1 MATPAFQ
8 WGWREE
14 ENLVN
19 SHVKRPRK
27 NRSTQ
32 SRHRAPQAAARRLG
46 ANWIAYGP
54 EENDFLESCFN
65 MDPNHSGTS
74 ATTLMVKRAAAST
87 RTSSL
92 EIHWVTE
99 STRRPR
105 RRKQHRQET
114 GSMYRFDFVRMKQ
127 INAQTG
133 YERSMK
139 RFAIRDAQAA
149 PAAAAAAPGTEV
161 RPAKKSKPSPAPAA
175 APTVSP
181 PARAPRFGGGGR
193 DAADAIDVDDEPRP
207 VAAPDFVSRLQALS
221 ALHREGHLTDAEFA
235 KAKQKLLDE

>member
-139 RFAIRDAQAA
+139 RFAEEAA

-161 RPAKKSKPSPAPAA
+161 RPVKKSKPSPAPAA

-193 DAADAIDVDDEPRP
+193 DAADAVDIDDEPRRTP
-207 VAAPDFVSRLQALS
+207 EVAPDFVSRLQALS
-221 ALHREGHLTDAEFA
+221 ALRDDGHLTDAEFA

>member
-1 MATPAFQ
+1 MATPAFR
-8 WGWREE
+8 WAWREE

-19 SHVKRPRK
+19 SH
-27 NRSTQ
+27 
-32 SRHRAPQAAARRLG
+32 AAARRLG
-46 ANWIAYGP
+46 GNWIAYGD
-54 EENDFLESCFN
+54 EESKFLESCYR
-65 MDPNHSGTS
+65 MDPKHRGTS
-74 ATTLMVKRAAAST
+74 ATTLMVKAKQF
-87 RTSSL
+87 
-92 EIHWVTE
+92 
-99 STRRPR
+99 RP
-105 RRKQHRQET
+105 ET
-114 GSMYRFDFVRMKQ
+114 GSMYRFDFVEMVQ

-133 YERSMK
+133 HRRSMK
-139 RFAIRDAQAA
+139 RVAIRDAQAA

-161 RPAKKSKPSPAPAA
+161 RPAKKSKPSPAPAV

-193 DAADAIDVDDEPRP
+193 DAADAIDIDDEPRRPP

>member
-1 MATPAFQ
+1 MAKPTDFK

-19 SHVKRPRK
+19 SH
-27 NRSTQ
+27 
-32 SRHRAPQAAARRLG
+32 AAARRLG
-46 ANWIAYGP
+46 GNWIAYGD
-54 EENDFLESCFN
+54 EESKFLESCYK
-65 MDPNHSGTS
+65 MDPTHRGTS
-74 ATTLMVKRAAAST
+74 ATTLMVKSKQF
-87 RTSSL
+87 
-92 EIHWVTE
+92 
-99 STRRPR
+99 RP
-105 RRKQHRQET
+105 ET
-114 GSMYRFDFVRMKQ
+114 GSMYRFDFVEMVQ

-133 YERSMK
+133 HRRSMK
-139 RFAIRDAQAA
+139 RVAIRDAQAA

-193 DAADAIDVDDEPRP
+193 DAADAIDIDDEPRRPP

>member
-74 ATTLMVKRAAAST
+74 ATTLMVKRAAAS
-87 RTSSL
+87 S
-92 EIHWVTE
+92 
-99 STRRPR
+99 R
-105 RRKQHRQET
+105 RRVVIGNPLDWSLSRRGAHA
-114 GSMYRFDFVRMKQ
+114 G
-127 INAQTG
+127 
-133 YERSMK
+133 
-139 RFAIRDAQAA
+139 
-149 PAAAAAAPGTEV
+149 
-161 RPAKKSKPSPAPAA
+161 PS
-175 APTVSP
+175 SSGRR
-181 PARAPRFGGGGR
+181 RAPCT
-193 DAADAIDVDDEPRP
+193 ASTSCA
-207 VAAPDFVSRLQALS
+207 
-221 ALHREGHLTDAEFA
+221 
-235 KAKQKLLDE
+235 